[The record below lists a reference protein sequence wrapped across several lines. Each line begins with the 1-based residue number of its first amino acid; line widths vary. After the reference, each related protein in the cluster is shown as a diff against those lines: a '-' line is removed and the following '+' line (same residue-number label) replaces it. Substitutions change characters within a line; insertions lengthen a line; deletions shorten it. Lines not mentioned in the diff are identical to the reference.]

1 MGKSFLKKGLS
12 MILAIALLIDALLG
26 ITLYMVVRI
35 ARNTAYEVVVKS
47 NESMLERMDQTLT
60 NLENVCYVMAY
71 SSAVQSILTDKEVT
85 FPLVDYHKPVRTSF
99 AVAFACSPAI
109 IGIGL
114 YDNELT
120 YLLSSGNNLFG
131 VEPLPEDCYRISTPQ
146 YHVVE
151 HDKAMALLLVYPIY
165 RDSRVDSVIKVKIGY
180 LAITIGDG
188 LLKELV
194 EQSDH
199 VEDTLIAFTD
209 QQGNMIYS
217 NQPVEE
223 DSFRHR
229 MASGD
234 SISSVIQHTGWQ
246 LHSIISNRSISDNM
260 KPVVIIIGIIVALL
274 LVLFFWLK
282 HFFNKQIIL
291 PLNDLQQFMAKNS
304 DIHQRLT
311 PQSKPNNEMCMVMDV
326 LNEMLDKIE
335 KSSEE
340 VLASQTRML
349 HEKTAQQ
356 QMEIIAYRNQV
367 NPHFLY
373 NTFDCIRGIAYMHN
387 AMEIVVISQS
397 LSSMFRYAVKG
408 GNFVTIEEELQY
420 MQSYA
425 TIIGYRFDGR
435 ITILDHI
442 DPGLYQCMVIRM
454 LLQPLVENAVLHG
467 LEHVVG
473 KGYVHVWAHENNN
486 LLTIRIVDNGVGA
499 SPQKIAELNAQVEAM
514 QHMEVS
520 EAPNQSGVGI
530 TNIARRLFLHYGSDA
545 SLRFFTEESQ
555 GMAVEIRL
563 TVIRKESSACIE

>member
-1 MGKSFLKKGLS
+1 

-151 HDKAMALLLVYPIY
+151 QDKATALLLVYPIY

-180 LAITIGDG
+180 LAITIGAG

-311 PQSKPNNEMCMVMDV
+311 PP
-326 LNEMLDKIE
+326 I
-335 KSSEE
+335 
-340 VLASQTRML
+340 QT
-349 HEKTAQQ
+349 QQ
-356 QMEIIAYRNQV
+356 
-367 NPHFLY
+367 
-373 NTFDCIRGIAYMHN
+373 
-387 AMEIVVISQS
+387 
-397 LSSMFRYAVKG
+397 
-408 GNFVTIEEELQY
+408 
-420 MQSYA
+420 
-425 TIIGYRFDGR
+425 
-435 ITILDHI
+435 
-442 DPGLYQCMVIRM
+442 
-454 LLQPLVENAVLHG
+454 
-467 LEHVVG
+467 
-473 KGYVHVWAHENNN
+473 
-486 LLTIRIVDNGVGA
+486 
-499 SPQKIAELNAQVEAM
+499 
-514 QHMEVS
+514 
-520 EAPNQSGVGI
+520 
-530 TNIARRLFLHYGSDA
+530 
-545 SLRFFTEESQ
+545 
-555 GMAVEIRL
+555 
-563 TVIRKESSACIE
+563 

>member
-1 MGKSFLKKGLS
+1 

-47 NESMLERMDQTLT
+47 HESMLERMDQTLT

-151 HDKAMALLLVYPIY
+151 QDKATALLLVYPIY

-311 PQSKPNNEMCMVMDV
+311 PNPNPTMKCAWSWMFSMKCWIRLKRVAKRCWLPRPECYM
-326 LNEMLDKIE
+326 KKQRSSRW
-335 KSSEE
+335 KSLPTAIRS
-340 VLASQTRML
+340 TR
-349 HEKTAQQ
+349 
-356 QMEIIAYRNQV
+356 IS
-367 NPHFLY
+367 
-373 NTFDCIRGIAYMHN
+373 CI
-387 AMEIVVISQS
+387 
-397 LSSMFRYAVKG
+397 
-408 GNFVTIEEELQY
+408 
-420 MQSYA
+420 
-425 TIIGYRFDGR
+425 
-435 ITILDHI
+435 
-442 DPGLYQCMVIRM
+442 
-454 LLQPLVENAVLHG
+454 
-467 LEHVVG
+467 
-473 KGYVHVWAHENNN
+473 
-486 LLTIRIVDNGVGA
+486 
-499 SPQKIAELNAQVEAM
+499 
-514 QHMEVS
+514 
-520 EAPNQSGVGI
+520 
-530 TNIARRLFLHYGSDA
+530 
-545 SLRFFTEESQ
+545 
-555 GMAVEIRL
+555 IRL
-563 TVIRKESSACIE
+563 TAFVASPICITPWRLWSSASHCPACSTMR